1 MKETDPEDNNLCGC
15 FRIRIRFTECLLKF
29 WRDLQDDQIWKY
41 EELSP
46 LEFLGRS
53 EQHSHTVVEDEL
65 TRAQWFWSRRPRVL
79 SIASWIVWFVAAI
92 GAPFWIL
99 AWALIGVP
107 LLIAALTMVPI
118 EIVRS
123 VRWRRDYESS
133 IDRLI
138 RASKNGKDAFGC
150 DVLS

>member
-1 MKETDPEDNNLCGC
+1 MSEPQAEIT
-15 FRIRIRFTECLLKF
+15 
-29 WRDLQDDQIWKY
+29 QA
-41 EELSP
+41 SP

-53 EQHSHTVVEDEL
+53 ERHSHTVVEDEL
-65 TRAQWFWSRRPRVL
+65 TRAKWFWSRRPRVL
-79 SIASWIVWFVAAI
+79 SIASRIVWFVAAI
-92 GAPFWIL
+92 GAPCWIFT
-99 AWALIGVP
+99 WALIGVP